1 MKNPFITTG
10 YEGPEYFCD
19 REKETEYIVSL
30 LENGN
35 NVALISPRRIGKTDL
50 IRHCFAQ
57 KEVSK
62 NFYTFVI
69 DIYATDTFNDF
80 VKTLG
85 KSILNELRPKGKT
98 AWNTFI
104 NQIKSIRSEISFD
117 ATGSPVWNVGLGD
130 IQSPTVTLEEIF
142 SYLNSADK
150 PCLVAIDEF
159 QQIAKYTD
167 GANVEAAL
175 RTYIQQCSNAHFV
188 FAGSQRHIMDA
199 MFNSASRPF
208 YQSVS
213 VVNLAP
219 IPLEKYREFAIHNF
233 EKNGK
238 KIESTVVDEIY
249 SRFRCTTAYMQK
261 VLNLLFSE
269 TSQGEN
275 CTINRLNATINTL
288 LDFSSDTYESL
299 LYQMPEKQKVVF
311 FAIAKEGVATNIS
324 SSEFVK
330 RHKLTSASSV
340 VSAVKGL
347 LDKDFISQNKNTYMV
362 YDQFFVLWLK
372 RKGLLE

>member
-1 MKNPFITTG
+1 
-10 YEGPEYFCD
+10 
-19 REKETEYIVSL
+19 
-30 LENGN
+30 
-35 NVALISPRRIGKTDL
+35 
-50 IRHCFAQ
+50 
-57 KEVSK
+57 
-62 NFYTFVI
+62 
-69 DIYATDTFNDF
+69 
-80 VKTLG
+80 
-85 KSILNELRPKGKT
+85 
-98 AWNTFI
+98 
-104 NQIKSIRSEISFD
+104 
-117 ATGSPVWNVGLGD
+117 
-130 IQSPTVTLEEIF
+130 
-142 SYLNSADK
+142 
-150 PCLVAIDEF
+150 
-159 QQIAKYTD
+159 
-167 GANVEAAL
+167 
-175 RTYIQQCSNAHFV
+175 
-188 FAGSQRHIMDA
+188 MDA